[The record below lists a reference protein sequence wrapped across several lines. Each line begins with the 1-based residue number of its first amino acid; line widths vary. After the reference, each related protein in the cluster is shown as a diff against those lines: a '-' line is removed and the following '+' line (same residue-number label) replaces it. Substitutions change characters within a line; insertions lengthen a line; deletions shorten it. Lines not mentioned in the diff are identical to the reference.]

1 MSKYTTE
8 LRFICET
15 EAGYNQSQGYKKVNE
30 ILAAAAPKIFD
41 FEFPIYDKNYRL
53 TLETKILKHYYTREI
68 SEETYGLWK
77 LRLDAA
83 LNEIMPYYNQLYK
96 SAILEFNPLYDVD
109 VQRTYTKVLDGT
121 ESGTTSGTG
130 KGSATGK
137 SSDTTTTTRDASS
150 TNANSGNK
158 SMSTEQTEESSKN
171 HTDKYSDTPQGA
183 LTNVVAGKYLTNARI
198 IDDTESATLNKTDSE
213 THSDTTTITDKDAT
227 KNEAASE
234 NTTTS
239 ETETSNSSN
248 KKIDNTETYIETVR
262 GKQGAMDYSEM
273 IMKFR
278 DTLINID
285 MMIINAL
292 SPLFFTLY

>member
-15 EAGYNQSQGYKKVNE
+15 EASYNKSQGYKKVNE
-30 ILAAAAPKIFD
+30 ILVSAAPKIFD
-41 FEFPIYDKNYRL
+41 FDFPIYDENYRL

-83 LNEIMPYYNQLYK
+83 LNEIMPYYNQLYE
-96 SAILEFNPLYDVD
+96 SAIMEFNPLHDVD
-109 VQRTYTKVLDGT
+109 LQRTYTKVLDGT
-121 ESGTTSGTG
+121 ESGTTNGKG

-158 SMSTEQTEESSKN
+158 SMSSEQTEESTKN
-171 HTDKYSDTPQGA
+171 HSDKYSDTPQGT
-183 LTNVVAGKYLTNARI
+183 LTNVVAGKYLTNARV

-213 THSDTTTITDKDAT
+213 THSDTTTVTDKDTT
-227 KNEAASE
+227 KNETASE
-234 NTTTS
+234 NSTTS
-239 ETETSNSSN
+239 ETETSNASN
-248 KKIDNTETYIETVR
+248 KKIDNTETYIETVS
-262 GKQGAMDYSEM
+262 GKQGGMDYSEM
-273 IMKFR
+273 IIKFR

>member
-15 EAGYNQSQGYKKVNE
+15 EAGYSQSQGYKKVNE
-30 ILAAAAPKIFD
+30 ILNAAAPKIFD
-41 FEFPIYDKNYRL
+41 FEFPIYDEKYRL

-198 IDDTESATLNKTDSE
+198 VDDTESATLNKTDSE

-227 KNEAASE
+227 KNETASE
-234 NTTTS
+234 NSTTS

-262 GKQGAMDYSEM
+262 GKQGAVDYSEM
-273 IMKFR
+273 IKKFR

>member
-15 EAGYNQSQGYKKVNE
+15 EADYNQSQGYKKVNE

-41 FEFPIYDKNYRL
+41 FDFPIYDENYRL
-53 TLETKILKHYYTREI
+53 ALETKILKHYYTREI

-77 LRLDAA
+77 LRLDTT

-96 SAILEFNPLYDVD
+96 TAILEFNPLYDVD

-121 ESGTTSGTG
+121 ESGTSSGTG

-137 SSDTTTTTRDASS
+137 SSDTTTTAREASS

-158 SMSTEQTEESSKN
+158 SMSTEQTEESTKN

-213 THSDTTTITDKDAT
+213 THSDTTTITDKDST
-227 KNEAASE
+227 KNETASE
-234 NTTTS
+234 NSTTS

-248 KKIDNTETYIETVR
+248 KKIDNTETYIEAVR
-262 GKQGAMDYSEM
+262 GKQGATDYSEM

-278 DTLINID
+278 DALINID
-285 MMIINAL
+285 AMIINAL

>member
-41 FEFPIYDKNYRL
+41 FEFPVYDENYRVV
-53 TLETKILKHYYTREI
+53 LETKILKHYYTREI

-77 LRLDAA
+77 LRLDTT

-96 SAILEFNPLYDVD
+96 TAIFEFNPLYDVD

-121 ESGTTSGTG
+121 ESGTSSGTG

-137 SSDTTTTTRDASS
+137 SSDTTTTAREASS

-158 SMSTEQTEESSKN
+158 SMSTEQTEESTKN

-213 THSDTTTITDKDAT
+213 THSDTTTITDKDST
-227 KNEAASE
+227 KNETASE
-234 NTTTS
+234 NSTTS

-262 GKQGAMDYSEM
+262 GKQGGMDYSEM
-273 IMKFR
+273 IIKFR

-285 MMIINAL
+285 VMIINAL

>member
-15 EAGYNQSQGYKKVNE
+15 EAGYNHSQGYKKVNE
-30 ILAAAAPKIFD
+30 ILIAAAPKIFD
-41 FEFPIYDKNYRL
+41 FDFPIYDEKYRL

-121 ESGTTSGTG
+121 ESGSTSGKG

-158 SMSTEQTEESSKN
+158 SMSTEQTEESTKN
-171 HTDKYSDTPQGA
+171 HSDKYSDTPQGT
-183 LTNVVAGKYLTNARI
+183 LTNVVAGKYLTNARV
-198 IDDTESATLNKTDSE
+198 IDDTESATLNKTDNE
-213 THSDTTTITDKDAT
+213 THSDTTTVTDKDTT
-227 KNEAASE
+227 KNETANE
-234 NTTTS
+234 NSTTS

-248 KKIDNTETYIETVR
+248 KKIDNTETYVETVR
-262 GKQGAMDYSEM
+262 GKQGAADYSEM

>member
-30 ILAAAAPKIFD
+30 ILVAAAPKIFD
-41 FEFPIYDKNYRL
+41 FDFPIYDENYRL

-77 LRLDAA
+77 LRLDTA

-96 SAILEFNPLYDVD
+96 SAILEFNPLHDVD
-109 VQRTYTKVLDGT
+109 LQRTYTKVLDGT
-121 ESGTTSGTG
+121 ESGTTSGKG

-137 SSDTTTTTRDASS
+137 SSDATTTTRDASS

-158 SMSTEQTEESSKN
+158 SMLTEQTEESTKN
-171 HTDKYSDTPQGA
+171 HSNKYSDTPQGT
-183 LTNVVAGKYLTNARI
+183 LTNVVAGKYLTNARVV
-198 IDDTESATLNKTDSE
+198 DDAESATLNKTDSE
-213 THSDTTTITDKDAT
+213 THSDTTTVTDKDTT
-227 KNEAASE
+227 KNETASE
-234 NTTTS
+234 NSTTS
-239 ETETSNSSN
+239 ETETSNASN
-248 KKIDNTETYIETVR
+248 KKIDNTEIYIETVS
-262 GKQGAMDYSEM
+262 GKQGGIDYSEM
-273 IMKFR
+273 IIKFR

-292 SPLFFTLY
+292 SHLFFTIY

>member
-30 ILAAAAPKIFD
+30 ILTAAAPKIFD
-41 FEFPIYDKNYRL
+41 FDFPIYDENYRL
-53 TLETKILKHYYTREI
+53 ALETKILKHYYTREI

-77 LRLDAA
+77 LRLDTA

-121 ESGTTSGTG
+121 ESGTSSGKG

-137 SSDTTTTTRDASS
+137 SNDTTKTTREATS

-158 SMSTEQTEESSKN
+158 SMSTEQTEESTKN

-213 THSDTTTITDKDAT
+213 THSDTTTITDKDST
-227 KNEAASE
+227 KNETASE
-234 NTTTS
+234 NSTTS

-262 GKQGAMDYSEM
+262 GKQGTTDYSEM

-285 MMIINAL
+285 MMVIDAL

>member
-15 EAGYNQSQGYKKVNE
+15 EAVYNQSQGYKKVND
-30 ILAAAAPKIFD
+30 ILVAAAPKIFD
-41 FEFPIYDKNYRL
+41 FEFPIYDEKYRL

-77 LRLDAA
+77 LRLDTA

-96 SAILEFNPLYDVD
+96 SAIMEFNPLYDVD

-121 ESGTTSGTG
+121 ESGTTKGTG

-137 SSDTTTTTRDASS
+137 SNDTTTTTRDATS

-158 SMSTEQTEESSKN
+158 SMSTEQTEESNKN

-198 IDDTESATLNKTDSE
+198 VDDTESATLNKTDSE
-213 THSDTTTITDKDAT
+213 THSDTTTITDKDST
-227 KNEAASE
+227 KNETASE
-234 NTTTS
+234 NSTTS

-262 GKQGAMDYSEM
+262 GKQGGIDYSEM

-285 MMIINAL
+285 VMIINAL

>member
-15 EAGYNQSQGYKKVNE
+15 EAEYTQSQGYKKVNE

-41 FEFPIYDKNYRL
+41 FDFPIYDENYRL

-77 LRLDAA
+77 LRLDTA

-121 ESGTTSGTG
+121 ESGTSSGTG

-150 TNANSGNK
+150 TNTNSGNK

-198 IDDTESATLNKTDSE
+198 VDDTESASLNKTDSE
-213 THSDTTTITDKDAT
+213 THSDTTTITDKDST
-227 KNEAASE
+227 KNETASE
-234 NTTTS
+234 NSTTS

-262 GKQGAMDYSEM
+262 GKQGSIDYSEM

>member
-30 ILAAAAPKIFD
+30 ILATAAPKIFD
-41 FEFPIYDKNYRL
+41 FDFPIYDENYRL

-121 ESGTTSGTG
+121 ESGTTTGKG

-137 SSDTTTTTRDASS
+137 SSDTTTTTRDATS
-150 TNANSGNK
+150 TNANSGSK

-198 IDDTESATLNKTDSE
+198 IDDTESASLNKTDSE
-213 THSDTTTITDKDAT
+213 THSDTTTVTDKDVT
-227 KNEAASE
+227 KNETASE
-234 NTTTS
+234 NSTTS
-239 ETETSNSSN
+239 ETETSNSNN

-262 GKQGAMDYSEM
+262 GKQGSIDYSEM

-292 SPLFFTLY
+292 STLFFTLY

>member
-41 FEFPIYDKNYRL
+41 FEFPVYDENYRVV
-53 TLETKILKHYYTREI
+53 LETKILKHYYTREI

-77 LRLDAA
+77 LRLDTT

-198 IDDTESATLNKTDSE
+198 VDDTESATLNKTDSE

-262 GKQGAMDYSEM
+262 GKQGATDYSEM

-285 MMIINAL
+285 MMIIAAL

>member
-15 EAGYNQSQGYKKVNE
+15 EAGYNKSQGYKKVNE
-30 ILAAAAPKIFD
+30 ILVAAAPKIFD
-41 FEFPIYDKNYRL
+41 FDFPIYDENYRL

-77 LRLDAA
+77 LRLDTA

-121 ESGTTSGTG
+121 ESGTSSGTG

-137 SSDTTTTTRDASS
+137 SNDTTTTTREATN
-150 TNANSGNK
+150 TNANSGSK
-158 SMSTEQTEESSKN
+158 SMSTEQTEESTKN

-183 LTNVVAGKYLTNARI
+183 LTNVAAGKYLTNARI

-213 THSDTTTITDKDAT
+213 THSDTTTITDKDST

-234 NTTTS
+234 NSTTS

-262 GKQGAMDYSEM
+262 GKQGTADYSEM
-273 IMKFR
+273 IIKFR

-285 MMIINAL
+285 VMIINAL

>member
-41 FEFPIYDKNYRL
+41 FEFPVYDENYRVV
-53 TLETKILKHYYTREI
+53 LETKILKHYYTREI

-77 LRLDAA
+77 LRLDTT

-96 SAILEFNPLYDVD
+96 TAILEFNPLYDVD

-121 ESGTTSGTG
+121 ESGTSSGTG

-137 SSDTTTTTRDASS
+137 SSDTTTTAREASS

-158 SMSTEQTEESSKN
+158 SMSTEQTEESTKN

-213 THSDTTTITDKDAT
+213 THSDTTTITDKDNT
-227 KNEAASE
+227 KNETASE
-234 NTTTS
+234 NSTTS

-262 GKQGAMDYSEM
+262 GKQGGMDYSEM
-273 IMKFR
+273 IIKFR

>member
-30 ILAAAAPKIFD
+30 ILTAAAPKIFD
-41 FEFPIYDKNYRL
+41 FDFPIYDENYRL
-53 TLETKILKHYYTREI
+53 ALETKILKHYYTREI

-77 LRLDAA
+77 LRLDTA

-121 ESGTTSGTG
+121 ESGTSSGKG

-137 SSDTTTTTRDASS
+137 SNDTTKTTREATS

-158 SMSTEQTEESSKN
+158 SMSTEQTEESTKN

-213 THSDTTTITDKDAT
+213 THSDTTTITDKDST
-227 KNEAASE
+227 KNETASE
-234 NTTTS
+234 NSTTS

-262 GKQGAMDYSEM
+262 GKQGTTDYSEM

-278 DTLINID
+278 DTLINTDIIVID
-285 MMIINAL
+285 AL

>member
-15 EAGYNQSQGYKKVNE
+15 EAGLKESQGYMKIKD
-30 ILAAAAPKIFD
+30 ILNKSAPKIFD
-41 FEFPIYDKNYRL
+41 FEFPIYDENYRL

-77 LRLDAA
+77 LRLDAT

-96 SAILEFNPLYDVD
+96 SAILDFNPLYDVD
-109 VQRTYTKVLDGT
+109 LQRTYTKVLDGT
-121 ESGTTSGTG
+121 ESGTSSGTG

-137 SSDTTTTTRDASS
+137 SSDKTTATRDSTS
-150 TNANSGNK
+150 TNTNSGNK
-158 SMSTEQTEESSKN
+158 SMSTEQTEESTKN

-183 LTNVVAGKYLTNARI
+183 LTNVVSGKYLTNARI

-213 THSDTTTITDKDAT
+213 THSDTTTITDKDTT
-227 KNEAASE
+227 KNETASE

-262 GKQGAMDYSEM
+262 GKQGGTDYSEM
-273 IMKFR
+273 IIKFR

>member
-15 EAGYNQSQGYKKVNE
+15 EAGYKQSQGYKKVNE
-30 ILAAAAPKIFD
+30 ILAAATPKIFD
-41 FEFPIYDKNYRL
+41 FDFPIYDENYRF

-121 ESGTTSGTG
+121 ESGTSSGKG

-137 SSDTTTTTRDASS
+137 SNDKTTTTREATN

-158 SMSTEQTEESSKN
+158 SMSTEQTEESTKN

-198 IDDTESATLNKTDSE
+198 VDDTENTTLNKTDSE
-213 THSDTTTITDKDAT
+213 THSDTTTITDKDST
-227 KNEAASE
+227 KNETASE
-234 NTTTS
+234 NSTTS
-239 ETETSNSSN
+239 ETETSNSRN

-262 GKQGAMDYSEM
+262 GKQGATDYSEM

-278 DTLINID
+278 DALINID

>member
-15 EAGYNQSQGYKKVNE
+15 EAGYNKSQGYKKVNE
-30 ILAAAAPKIFD
+30 ILVAAAPKIFD
-41 FEFPIYDKNYRL
+41 FDFPIYDENYRL

-96 SAILEFNPLYDVD
+96 SAIMEFNPLHDVD
-109 VQRTYTKVLDGT
+109 LQRTYTKVLDGT
-121 ESGTTSGTG
+121 ESGTTTGKG

-137 SSDTTTTTRDASS
+137 SSDTTTTTRDATS
-150 TNANSGNK
+150 TNANSGSK
-158 SMSTEQTEESSKN
+158 SMSTEQTEGSSKN

-198 IDDTESATLNKTDSE
+198 IDDTESASLNKTDSE
-213 THSDTTTITDKDAT
+213 THSDTTTVTDKDAT
-227 KNEAASE
+227 KNETASE
-234 NTTTS
+234 NSTTS
-239 ETETSNSSN
+239 ETETSNSNN

-262 GKQGAMDYSEM
+262 GKQGSIDYSEM